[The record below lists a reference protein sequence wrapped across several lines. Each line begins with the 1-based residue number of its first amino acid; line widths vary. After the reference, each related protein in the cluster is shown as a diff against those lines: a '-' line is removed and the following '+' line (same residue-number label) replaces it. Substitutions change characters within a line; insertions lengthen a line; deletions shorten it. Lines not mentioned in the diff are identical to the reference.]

1 MTSYIIAAIFAGAMI
16 LVAAFISVAV
26 KFEGGADP
34 SDPRKRKTW
43 FWIFA
48 IVNPILFYLLGS
60 FIMAPK
66 ASDDQMAHDEYMS
79 SLPVATAVGFLL
91 YILIGFVLSKVF
103 KNNKLG
109 HWF

>member
-16 LVAAFISVAV
+16 LIAALISVAI
-26 KFEGGADP
+26 KFEGGANP

-48 IVNPILFYLLGS
+48 IINPILFYLLAA
-60 FIMAPK
+60 FVLAPK
-66 ASDDQMAHDEYMS
+66 AIEDQMAYDEYIAA
-79 SLPVATAVGFLL
+79 LPIATAVGFIL
-91 YILIGFVLSKVF
+91 YIVIGFVLSKMF
-103 KNNKLG
+103 RNNKLG